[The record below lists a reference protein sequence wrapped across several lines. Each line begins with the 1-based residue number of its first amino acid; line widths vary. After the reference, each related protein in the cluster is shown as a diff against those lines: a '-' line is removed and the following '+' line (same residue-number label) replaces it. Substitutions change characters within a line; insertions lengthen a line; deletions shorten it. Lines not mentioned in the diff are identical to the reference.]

1 MPCHGSTTSLQRRLS
16 PPSRGVVTQRTGLLM
31 QRALSPSSMAM
42 RTKPPHE
49 AGFTTLAVLVTLSLV
64 SALLFGLWQQLD
76 LNRDA
81 LLSERS
87 YLHRRHAAQSL
98 YQAAVQ
104 RLQSDAN
111 LALTSDTLATLRG
124 QLANNQPQMT
134 QQAPCLP
141 TLAMGLCLANTPTSV
156 ADNWPNTWWESP
168 GHLAMTV
175 SAAAQLPTEQSHQLP
190 QDHPLKSSRYWL
202 VPFAQANDS
211 QLAWQII
218 MYVPASAVHA
228 SDTMWMHWWRQG
240 PP

>member
-1 MPCHGSTTSLQRRLS
+1 
-16 PPSRGVVTQRTGLLM
+16 
-31 QRALSPSSMAM
+31 M

-134 QQAPCLP
+134 QQAPC
-141 TLAMGLCLANTPTSV
+141 
-156 ADNWPNTWWESP
+156 
-168 GHLAMTV
+168 
-175 SAAAQLPTEQSHQLP
+175 
-190 QDHPLKSSRYWL
+190 
-202 VPFAQANDS
+202 
-211 QLAWQII
+211 
-218 MYVPASAVHA
+218 
-228 SDTMWMHWWRQG
+228 
-240 PP
+240 

>member
-1 MPCHGSTTSLQRRLS
+1 MPWHGPTTSLQRNLS
-16 PPSRGVVTQRTGLLM
+16 PPSRGMVTQRMGLLM
-31 QRALSPSSMAM
+31 QRVFSPFGMAM

-49 AGFTTLAVLVTLSLV
+49 AGFATLAVLVTLSLV

-104 RLQSDAN
+104 RLQSDTN

-124 QLANNQPQMT
+124 QLADNRPHMT
-134 QQAPCLP
+134 HQAPCLP
-141 TLAMGLCLANTPTSV
+141 TLAVGLCLANTPTSV
-156 ADNWPNTWWESP
+156 ADNWPNKWWESP
-168 GHLAMTV
+168 EHLGMMV

-190 QDHPLKSSRYWL
+190 QDHPLKSARYSL
-202 VPFAQANDS
+202 LPLAQANDS

-218 MYVPASAVHA
+218 MYVPASTVQA
-228 SDTMWMHWWRQG
+228 SDTMWLHWWRQG